1 MARERVVIDT
11 NVFVSGLLISTS
23 VPARV
28 VNLAVRDHQLLV
40 SSDTLRELARILLAP
55 KFDKYVSRDK
65 RADLIARLAPIV
77 EVVEVVQTV
86 RASRDPLDDALLEV
100 AVNGQADMVVSGD
113 DDLLVLHP
121 FRGIAILRPADALT
135 RWE

>member
-55 KFDKYVSRDK
+55 RFDKYVSRDK
-65 RADLIARLAPIV
+65 RTDLIARLAPIV
-77 EVVEVVQTV
+77 EVVEIVQTV
-86 RASRDPLDDALLEV
+86 QASRDPRDDKFLEV
-100 AVNGQADMVVSGD
+100 AVNGGADTIVSGD
-113 DDLLVLHP
+113 DDLLVLHS
-121 FRGIAILRPADALT
+121 FRGIAILRPADSLI